1 MASVDEG
8 FALRASSLREFT
20 ALGYPAGADAG
31 DARVRTT
38 RWCVRGWRK
47 KASLFARA
55 RIAEIERQLLTTEE
69 SRGSA
74 PATFAELRRSERPY
88 PLHGTLVRLPLKCA
102 QL

>member
-1 MASVDEG
+1 MTSTSVSLAWSLPCRRRCRRCESEDNKVVRARMEEEG
-8 FALRASSLREFT
+8 KSL
-20 ALGYPAGADAG
+20 
-31 DARVRTT
+31 
-38 RWCVRGWRK
+38 
-47 KASLFARA
+47 RA
-55 RIAEIERQLLTTEE
+55 RIAEIERQLLTTKE